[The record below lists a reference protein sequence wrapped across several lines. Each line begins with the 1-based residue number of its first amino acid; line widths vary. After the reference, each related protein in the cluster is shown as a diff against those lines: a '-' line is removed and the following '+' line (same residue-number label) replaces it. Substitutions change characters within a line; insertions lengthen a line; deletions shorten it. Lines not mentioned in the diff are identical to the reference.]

1 MNLKKFALRGL
12 AILAVFVA
20 LCMFFSGTIKT
31 ITTAKVKI
39 TRGRSGR
46 LEEKIQLT
54 GKLTFPDV
62 VKVGYPLEDGQ
73 TIQITK
79 VNFRPGYT
87 VNEGDVVI
95 QARVANYDE
104 TMKGYQSDYSSALET
119 LQQLESKNANIR
131 LRRTDTAYA
140 DAYFGLRDARRD
152 TVSKRIAMNTLLNR
166 EGLTLPETGAPEG
179 ASDELIQ
186 AISDYRAAVQAETD
200 TESAMQ
206 QVERYAPEE
215 SVWTYITEKRAAEDK
230 ISDLEAKMEA
240 LGVLNGSVR
249 QIAAPNG
256 GYIAEVLVKE
266 GDTYDGTS
274 ELFTLTQPE
283 TMPVL
288 RADLTGIDK
297 TVTQGMTVTI
307 SGGNFGDMETTV
319 SNVGID
325 QEGKKYADVALSQ
338 DVISSLGSVYSMTLE
353 DTPMT
358 LVNRARQNTMLLT
371 TSAIHGTGNNR
382 YIYTVDTSYSSFGNS
397 TMTVHKQTV
406 TVLAEADGVAS
417 IQEDMSWYD
426 IAYMEDRPINDGDT
440 VMLYE

>member
-31 ITTAKVKI
+31 ITTAKIKI

-62 VKVGYPLEDGQ
+62 VKVGYPLEDDQ

-200 TESAMQ
+200 AESAMQ
-206 QVERYAPEE
+206 KVERYAPEE
-215 SVWTYITEKRAAEDK
+215 SVWAYITEKRAAEDK
-230 ISDLEAKMEA
+230 ISDLEAKIEA
-240 LGVLNGSVR
+240 LSVLNGSVQ
-249 QIAAPNG
+249 QITAPNG

-266 GDTYDGTS
+266 GDTYDGTG
-274 ELFTLTQPE
+274 ELFTVTQPD

-325 QEGKKYADVALSQ
+325 QEGKKYADVALTQ

-358 LVNRARQNTMLLT
+358 LVKRARQNTMLLT
-371 TSAIHGTGNNR
+371 TSAIHGTDNNR

-397 TMTVHKQTV
+397 TMTVHKQSV

-426 IAYMEDRPINDGDT
+426 IAYMEDRPINDGDA

>member
-1 MNLKKFALRGL
+1 M
-12 AILAVFVA
+12 
-20 LCMFFSGTIKT
+20 
-31 ITTAKVKI
+31 
-39 TRGRSGR
+39 
-46 LEEKIQLT
+46 
-54 GKLTFPDV
+54 

-200 TESAMQ
+200 AESAMQ

>member
-62 VKVGYPLEDGQ
+62 VRVGYPLEDGQ

-119 LQQLESKNANIR
+119 LQQLESKNANTR

-152 TVSKRIAMNTLLNR
+152 AVSRRIAMNTLLNR
-166 EGLTLPETGAPEG
+166 EGLTLPEVGAPEG
-179 ASDELIQ
+179 ASDALIQ
-186 AISDYRAAVQAETD
+186 AINDYRAAVQAETAA
-200 TESAMQ
+200 ESAMQ

-215 SVWTYITEKRAAEDK
+215 SVWAYITEKRAAEDK
-230 ISDLEAKMEA
+230 ISDLEAKIEA

-288 RADLTGIDK
+288 RADLTGINK

-319 SNVGID
+319 ANVGID
-325 QEGKKYADVALSQ
+325 QEGKKYADVTLTQ
-338 DVISSLGSVYSMTLE
+338 DVISTLGSVYSMTLE

-371 TSAIHGTGNNR
+371 TSAVHGTGNNR

-397 TMTVHKQTV
+397 TMTVRKQTV

>member
-200 TESAMQ
+200 AESAMQ

-230 ISDLEAKMEA
+230 ISDLEAQMEA
-240 LGVLNGSVR
+240 LGVLNGSVQ
-249 QIAAPNG
+249 QITAPNG

-266 GDTYDGTS
+266 GDNYDGTS

-319 SNVGID
+319 ANVGID
-325 QEGKKYADVALSQ
+325 QEGKKYADVALTQ

-397 TMTVHKQTV
+397 SMTVHKQTV

>member
-200 TESAMQ
+200 AESAMQ

-325 QEGKKYADVALSQ
+325 QEGKKYADVALTQ

>member
-1 MNLKKFALRGL
+1 MKLKKIAVRGL
-12 AILAVFVA
+12 ICVAVGVA

-200 TESAMQ
+200 AESAMQ

>member
-31 ITTAKVKI
+31 ITTAKIKI

-179 ASDELIQ
+179 ASDALIQ
-186 AISDYRAAVQAETD
+186 AISDYRAAVQAETAA
-200 TESAMQ
+200 ESAMQ

-240 LGVLNGSVR
+240 LGVLNGSVQ
-249 QIAAPNG
+249 QITAPNG

-266 GDTYDGTS
+266 GDNYDGAS

-319 SNVGID
+319 ANVGID
-325 QEGKKYADVALSQ
+325 QEGKKYADVTLTQ

-397 TMTVHKQTV
+397 TMTVRKQTV